1 MPGQAPWTGWT
12 GHCRRPGR
20 TGCHRTRLPRTENPR
35 ARVSSDGR
43 RWIAADTRPGRVSAG
58 LLGALGAPGGLGGRR
73 TRWSGHWSL
82 WADDREG
89 TLNPRVQGSSPW
101 GRTRA
106 LMLVRGQFRAP
117 FRPVDQGKIR
127 DLVAYLFRCS
137 GFAIHPPSCTART
150 GRFSTHTVDGT
161 FPLGLPL
168 RSPPRFVQT
177 LSHGRSRAPRCG

>member
-35 ARVSSDGR
+35 ARMSSDGR

-101 GRTRA
+101 GRTE
-106 LMLVRGQFRAP
+106 MNVLVRP
-117 FRPVDQGKIR
+117 LPRPVQTGGSSSNTRFGRVFFSAAPARDPPVFVHSTDRTPLHAQRGMRHPTDQR
-127 DLVAYLFRCS
+127 FLSLLTTCHVAE
-137 GFAIHPPSCTART
+137 PP
-150 GRFSTHTVDGT
+150 
-161 FPLGLPL
+161 
-168 RSPPRFVQT
+168 
-177 LSHGRSRAPRCG
+177 